1 MMTLNKNLIITQ
13 HIYTN
18 LLTACVDFVLT
29 ARRCRPVYLHFLPI
43 YGKENNSDIF
53 LNTGITMDQCWSISY
68 HEILAQDL
76 KQYDVIPL

>member
-1 MMTLNKNLIITQ
+1 MCSTNYKVMIMMTLNKNLIITQ

-43 YGKENNSDIF
+43 YAKENNSDYFFKYWYHNGPMLKHI
-53 LNTGITMDQCWSISY
+53 IS
-68 HEILAQDL
+68 
-76 KQYDVIPL
+76 